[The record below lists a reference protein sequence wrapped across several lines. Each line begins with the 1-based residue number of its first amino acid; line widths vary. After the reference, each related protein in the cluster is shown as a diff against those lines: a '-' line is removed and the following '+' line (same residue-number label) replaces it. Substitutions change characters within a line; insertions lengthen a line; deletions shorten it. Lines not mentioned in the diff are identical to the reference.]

1 MRNLQQGHMDTS
13 DIDHILNLIG
23 FWRLQTELHL
33 TSS

>member
-13 DIDHILNLIG
+13 DILNLIG

-33 TSS
+33 TCS